1 MGLKCHFE
9 TRPAK
14 LEMGT
19 KNDLTFV
26 SRVFSKLI
34 SYFFVLTRMDLFRL
48 QILLKPSIYR
58 FLSMLQECKSQL
70 SFATKIALPHVAGG
84 FAVSNNKLITTTSAS
99 TKTMMTTLPLT
110 SKLIRKNAKRAA
122 MFFRP
127 LPVALACNVRKE
139 RKSRCAELAHPTFEN
154 ANKMV
159 SCGAKESKRRHP
171 CESVCLC
178 V

>member
-1 MGLKCHFE
+1 
-9 TRPAK
+9 
-14 LEMGT
+14 
-19 KNDLTFV
+19 
-26 SRVFSKLI
+26 
-34 SYFFVLTRMDLFRL
+34 MDLFRL
-48 QILLKPSIYR
+48 HILLKPSIYR

-171 CESVCLC
+171 GESVCLC